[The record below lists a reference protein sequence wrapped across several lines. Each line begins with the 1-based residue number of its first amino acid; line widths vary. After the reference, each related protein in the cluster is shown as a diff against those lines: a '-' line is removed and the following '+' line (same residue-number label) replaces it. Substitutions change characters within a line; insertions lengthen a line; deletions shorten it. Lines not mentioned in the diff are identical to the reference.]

1 MGQSNGGGGGGAR
14 QHSRESG
21 GGSRGNWG
29 EWEWDR
35 KGGGVISRKNG
46 SEEANV
52 SVCAKCCSR
61 GTTCAADTCGDRNE
75 CGDGDPK
82 ANTRATGWCD
92 SNVLRR
98 ERREMQRNN
107 LALAAAP
114 TAATAISTPTT
125 IATQAA
131 WVLPYAAPSAAPMRQ
146 HTTPGLC
153 TTGDANSPPTSVSKS
168 RRFNSRCG
176 GHGVVRDGSS

>member
-1 MGQSNGGGGGGAR
+1 MGDCTRTEDAESATTAAAAAVGQKRWSCGDSGRDKGRYGDGRSRMGQSNGGGGGGAR

-107 LALAAAP
+107 LAL
-114 TAATAISTPTT
+114 
-125 IATQAA
+125 
-131 WVLPYAAPSAAPMRQ
+131 
-146 HTTPGLC
+146 H
-153 TTGDANSPPTSVSKS
+153 S
-168 RRFNSRCG
+168 RWRWWG
-176 GHGVVRDGSS
+176 RDGESGEVGEGGGR